1 MSIKNKLI
9 DLKLPKEWIQ
19 LFRIILS
26 IYLIWLILLTPKK
39 PIFTNNLSS
48 RIVFVILLFLFIQTD
63 FLSGLLL
70 IMIYFFSFQ
79 SVLPIVWEGFENL
92 DDDEED
98 FEDKKEEDKKEEED
112 EDEDKKKKSTPTTI
126 PNLEDRLEK
135 NLKRP
140 SNVFPEETPKPT
152 KNFKISYGTDKAL
165 KLNQYDD

>member
-1 MSIKNKLI
+1 MSIKNTLI

-39 PIFTNNLSS
+39 PIFTNNLAS
-48 RIVFVILLFLFIQTD
+48 RTVFVILLFLFIQTD

-79 SVLPIVWEGFENL
+79 SVLPIVWEGFENVE
-92 DDDEED
+92 DEED
-98 FEDKKEEDKKEEED
+98 FEDKKEEDED
-112 EDEDKKKKSTPTTI
+112 KDKKKKSKPTTI

-135 NLKRP
+135 NLNRP
-140 SNVFPEETPKPT
+140 SNIFPEETPEPT
-152 KNFKISYGTDKAL
+152 KKFKISFGTDETL
-165 KLNQYDD
+165 KLNQ

>member
-1 MSIKNKLI
+1 MSIKFTLI

-48 RIVFVILLFLFIQTD
+48 RTVFVILLFLFIQTD

-79 SVLPIVWEGFENL
+79 SVLPIVWEGFENA

-98 FEDKKEEDKKEEED
+98 FENKKEEDED
-112 EDEDKKKKSTPTTI
+112 DEDKKKKSKPTTI

-135 NLKRP
+135 NLNRP

-152 KNFKISYGTDKAL
+152 KNFKISYGTNKAL
-165 KLNQYDD
+165 KLNEYDD

>member
-1 MSIKNKLI
+1 MSIKFTLI

-39 PIFTNNLSS
+39 PIFTNNLAS
-48 RIVFVILLFLFIQTD
+48 RTVFVILLFLFIQTD

-79 SVLPIVWEGFENL
+79 SVLPIVWEGFENAE
-92 DDDEED
+92 DEED
-98 FEDKKEEDKKEEED
+98 FENKKEED
-112 EDEDKKKKSTPTTI
+112 DEDKKNKSKPTTI
-126 PNLEDRLEK
+126 PNLEDRLEQ

-140 SNVFPEETPKPT
+140 SNVFPEETPEPT
-152 KNFKISYGTDKAL
+152 KKIILSFGTDKAL
-165 KLNQYDD
+165 KLK